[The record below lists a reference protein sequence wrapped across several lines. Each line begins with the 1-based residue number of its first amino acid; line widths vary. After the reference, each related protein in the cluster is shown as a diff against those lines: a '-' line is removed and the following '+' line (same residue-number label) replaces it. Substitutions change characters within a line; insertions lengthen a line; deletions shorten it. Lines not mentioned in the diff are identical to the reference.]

1 MQPFKIAVIVSLFFA
16 SCTPIAQSSVN
27 SSGQPKMLE
36 MRDLTY
42 ESQIRSVTLHPL
54 ATDPNITL
62 QPAVTQF
69 GEWGLQL
76 EFDDLVSG
84 RDSYYAKIIHCNY
97 DWSKSS
103 LMDLDFIT
111 QFNEFNINN
120 YEFSADTHIPYVHY
134 WFQLPPVKI
143 PGNYVVMIYRGG
155 NKEDVVLTKRFIV
168 YDRQVTFQSESN
180 LLGAGAIARRNQ
192 QFNFTVNYKNLDIV
206 NPLENVK
213 VVIRQNQR
221 WDYLASDV
229 RPNFVRETEKEI
241 EYRFF
246 DESKMFKGGNE
257 FRFFDLRSLNYP
269 GRNVNKVDRTVKPFE
284 VYIQTDKS
292 RKDER
297 YSQYTDING
306 GFIWDNFDYRDAT
319 FSNYCYVNFTLSA
332 SIPEP
337 GDIYVTGGFHQ
348 WNHDDENLMVYDS
361 TTRQYHA
368 RVLLKQGWYDYQY
381 TVESKSLPAYYLEG
395 THFETENLYE
405 IFVYYR
411 PFQPRADVLI
421 GYQKFIVNQR

>member
-1 MQPFKIAVIVSLFFA
+1 MQRFKIAVFVTLFFA

-27 SSGQPKMLE
+27 SSGQPKVLE

-54 ATDPNITL
+54 ANDPNITL

-97 DWSKSS
+97 DWSKSG

-143 PGNYVVMIYRGG
+143 PGNYVVMVYRGG

-192 QFNFTVNYKNLDIV
+192 QFNFTVNYKNLDII

-284 VYIQTDKS
+284 VYIQTDKT

-337 GDIYVTGGFHQ
+337 GDIYVTGAFHQ

-381 TVESKSLPAYYLEG
+381 AVESKSLPAYYLEG